1 MNTLETIMARRSIRR
16 YRAEA
21 IPEADLKKILEAGHQ
36 APAAANRQPWHF
48 VVVSDPALKKAVAE
62 ACNGQMWMADAA
74 CILVAVGLPEV
85 TEKWYKVD
93 VAIAMENMV
102 LAAAYLGYGT
112 CWIAPSI
119 RPRSRNSSSCRP
131 RPTYGVFSAGR
142 ARRTAGSPPPQ
153 GLGRG
158 LFQGHLRQAARLS
171 DAVPGCL
178 RAGAAGSL
186 RVFVPASGPTLSA
199 PDSECIRAQLQ
210 HWRACGK
217 MPNRPNMANERS
229 RS

>member
-36 APAAANRQPWHF
+36 APSAANRQPWHF

-112 CWIAPSI
+112 CWIGAFDPAKVKELVKLPAETDVVVCSPLGVPDVLPDP
-119 RPRSRNSSSCRP
+119 RPRKDWDEVFSRD
-131 RPTYGVFSAGR
+131 TYGKPLA
-142 ARRTAGSPPPQ
+142 
-153 GLGRG
+153 
-158 LFQGHLRQAARLS
+158 
-171 DAVPGCL
+171 
-178 RAGAAGSL
+178 
-186 RVFVPASGPTLSA
+186 
-199 PDSECIRAQLQ
+199 
-210 HWRACGK
+210 
-217 MPNRPNMANERS
+217 
-229 RS
+229 